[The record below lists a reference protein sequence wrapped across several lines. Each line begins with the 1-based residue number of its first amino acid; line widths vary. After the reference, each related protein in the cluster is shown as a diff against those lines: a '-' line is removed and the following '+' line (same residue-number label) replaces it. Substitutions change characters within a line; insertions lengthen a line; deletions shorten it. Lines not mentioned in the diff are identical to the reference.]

1 MLLLTRPEPRSTA
14 RAFCRLR
21 PLRASSGEVCEDV
34 NWDAIGAIAELLG
47 STGVIASLI
56 YLVTQ
61 IWQSRVQKTTRVSYA

>member
-1 MLLLTRPEPRSTA
+1 M
-14 RAFCRLR
+14 
-21 PLRASSGEVCEDV
+21 